1 MQQRFRNCN
10 STNSLSLSLT
20 NLGEVGAVVHEND
33 ILSRDGGSRQSPRS
47 VRDAPM
53 SVAIQMS
60 RLAVH
65 VGFVQFDKSAVH
77 VSLSVQ
83 MGCSGLSP
91 TVNLQPERLVLGA
104 WER

>member
-1 MQQRFRNCN
+1 MNCATAFPQFQLN
-10 STNSLSLSLT
+10 ELSLT

-33 ILSRDGGSRQSPRS
+33 ILSRDGGRQSPRS

-60 RLAVH
+60 RLSVH

-77 VSLSVQ
+77 VSLSAQ

>member
-10 STNSLSLSLT
+10 STNSLT

-33 ILSRDGGSRQSPRS
+33 ILSRDGGRQSPSS

-60 RLAVH
+60 RLSVH

-77 VSLSVQ
+77 FSLSVQ